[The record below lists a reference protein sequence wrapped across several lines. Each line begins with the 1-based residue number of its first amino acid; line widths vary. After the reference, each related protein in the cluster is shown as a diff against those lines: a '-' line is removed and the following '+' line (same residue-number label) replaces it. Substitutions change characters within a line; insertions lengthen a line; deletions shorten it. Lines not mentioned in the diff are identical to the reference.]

1 MYNIQKIEIEGR
13 RFKMKCKKCRKEL
26 EQGYVACPFC
36 GTAINNSTNA
46 TPVNNA
52 TNNQNSGSQNGGA
65 IGLLIAIA
73 GIVCVIF
80 TLWFLVRM
88 GNSSVADA
96 YSFGTSFVT
105 IALFIGII
113 LVGVLI
119 FFTGLEVM
127 ADGIAPHI
135 IKVVGVAIMAVG
147 IVAFYA
153 KAFILGLVML
163 MVGIGIWK
171 IKQQ

>member
-1 MYNIQKIEIEGR
+1 
-13 RFKMKCKKCRKEL
+13 MKCKKCGKEL

-36 GTAINNSTNA
+36 GTTINNGANT
-46 TPVNNA
+46 TPVSNA
-52 TNNQNSGSQNGGA
+52 ANNQGSVSQNGGA